1 MKQYHEIASVINNA
15 GKLEG
20 FYLVDSFTGGYR
32 YTDLNEFYNL
42 VQAEK
47 VQYFV
52 LDEYHQLKIQYSD
65 EELKAIGKAAK
76 WLAGFEELDDY
87 LKKRCENIKTVS
99 GFSTKA
105 PRNLYRVGSSYS
117 KASTCGSAL
126 NIAILHSGKGTDI
139 LKTRLEKTKAVRA
152 LVQDVLCLKTLI
164 VTIPLVTKIDYLKD
178 VVPFFSN
185 CLISTCALDNPP
197 EIAAAENIKNYNIL
211 TSVLYKKDADKAELK
226 AMKQLVDN
234 INNNTLSQYS
244 SSPSGAAAMS
254 IF

>member
-76 WLAGFEELDDY
+76 WLAGFRSLM
-87 LKKRCENIKTVS
+87 I
-99 GFSTKA
+99 
-105 PRNLYRVGSSYS
+105 
-117 KASTCGSAL
+117 
-126 NIAILHSGKGTDI
+126 I
-139 LKTRLEKTKAVRA
+139 
-152 LVQDVLCLKTLI
+152 
-164 VTIPLVTKIDYLKD
+164 
-178 VVPFFSN
+178 
-185 CLISTCALDNPP
+185 
-197 EIAAAENIKNYNIL
+197 
-211 TSVLYKKDADKAELK
+211 
-226 AMKQLVDN
+226 
-234 INNNTLSQYS
+234 
-244 SSPSGAAAMS
+244 
-254 IF
+254 